1 MLDQRKRL
9 GIVHDDDVVLQV
21 HAQRVLEEDLLVR
34 SPLLLSDI
42 DNTALQ
48 AVVKFLGKGKE
59 LRATLDDAPAGL
71 DADCVHQQS
80 ERERISATPPP
91 YCVELT
97 LTIVKS
103 WSFAALP
110 RMRSTTSAPTSGL
123 YSSIE
128 CRPRVGVDT

>member
-59 LRATLDDAPAGL
+59 LRATLDGAPAGL
-71 DADCVHQQS
+71 DADCVHQ
-80 ERERISATPPP
+80 
-91 YCVELT
+91 
-97 LTIVKS
+97 
-103 WSFAALP
+103 
-110 RMRSTTSAPTSGL
+110 
-123 YSSIE
+123 
-128 CRPRVGVDT
+128 